1 MEEVKKIRKSDVM
14 KYVFLNFIGI
24 FMFFIPV
31 TLQNKNSIPLDHIAS
46 FITTSF
52 PEAVRIYILILMGIG
67 AFRPLFIEKNWLKNK
82 TSLFFSIAKLCGFI
96 IGISTFLNIGPNALF
111 EKDMLPFL
119 FDKLVAPL
127 SVVIPLGGAFIIFLV
142 GFGLLEFMG
151 VLMENVMR
159 PIFKTPGK
167 SSIDAVASFV
177 GSYSIG
183 LLITNKVYT
192 DGKYSLKEAAIIA
205 TGFSTVSATFMIVVA
220 KTLGLIEIWNFYFW
234 SCIFITF
241 LVTAITVRLFPLN
254 KMSNSYYENKKFQDE
269 IVDEE
274 NIFERAFISGMNSAQ
289 RNNTPV
295 FIQFLKNYK
304 DGFIITAGIL
314 PSIMSIG
321 LLGLV
326 LAKYTP
332 IFDFIS
338 FLYFPFTKI
347 LGFENPH
354 LIAKALSTS
363 IAEMFL
369 PAILVTKEEL
379 LVRYVVGIVS
389 ISEILFFSAS
399 IPCILSTDIKIKIT
413 DLITIWIQRVILSL
427 ILATIFGHV
436 FLK

>member
-1 MEEVKKIRKSDVM
+1 MENFKKLDIL
-14 KYVFLNFIGI
+14 KYIFLNLIGV
-24 FMFFIPV
+24 FMFFIPITV
-31 TLQNKNSIPLDHIAS
+31 QKKNTIPLDHLAN

-52 PEAVRIYILILMGIG
+52 PEIIKIYILILMGLGI
-67 AFRPLFIEKNWLKNK
+67 AIPIFIEKNWSKNK
-82 TSLFFSIAKLCGFI
+82 TNLFFTIAKLCGFF
-96 IGISTFLNIGPNALF
+96 IGICTFFNIGPDILF

-119 FDKLVAPL
+119 FDKLVTPL

-183 LLITNKVYT
+183 LLITNKVYM

-220 KTLGLIEIWNFYFW
+220 KTLGLIEYWNFYFW

-254 KMSNSYYENKKFQDE
+254 RVKNSYYENRKFQDE
-269 IVDEE
+269 AIKNG
-274 NIFERAFISGMNSAQ
+274 NIFERAFISGINSAQ
-289 RNNTPV
+289 KNNEPV
-295 FIQFLKNYK
+295 FLRFLKNYR

-326 LAKYTP
+326 LAKYTS
-332 IFDFIS
+332 IFDFIGYIY
-338 FLYFPFTKI
+338 LPFTKI

-369 PAILVTKEEL
+369 PAILVTKESL
-379 LVRYVVGIVS
+379 IVRYVVAIVS

-399 IPCILSTDIKIKIT
+399 IPCILSTNIKIKIT
-413 DLITIWIQRVILSL
+413 DLLIIWVQRVIFSL
-427 ILATIFGHV
+427 ILATIFGHL
-436 FLK
+436 FLKMI

>member
-1 MEEVKKIRKSDVM
+1 MENFKKLDIL
-14 KYVFLNFIGI
+14 KYIFLNLIGV
-24 FMFFIPV
+24 FMFFIPITV
-31 TLQNKNSIPLDHIAS
+31 QKKNTIPLDHLAN

-52 PEAVRIYILILMGIG
+52 PEIIKIYILILMGLGI
-67 AFRPLFIEKNWLKNK
+67 AIPIFIEKNWSKNK
-82 TSLFFSIAKLCGFI
+82 TNLFFTIAKLCGFF
-96 IGISTFLNIGPNALF
+96 IGICTFFNIGPDILF

-119 FDKLVAPL
+119 FDKLVTPL

-220 KTLGLIEIWNFYFW
+220 KTLGLIEYWNFYFW

-254 KMSNSYYENKKFQDE
+254 RVKNSYYENRKFQDE
-269 IVDEE
+269 AIKNG
-274 NIFERAFISGMNSAQ
+274 NIFERAFISGINSAQ
-289 RNNTPV
+289 KNNEPV
-295 FIQFLKNYK
+295 FLRFLKNYR

-326 LAKYTP
+326 LAKYTS
-332 IFDFIS
+332 IFDFIGYIY
-338 FLYFPFTKI
+338 LPFTKI

-369 PAILVTKEEL
+369 PAILVTKESL
-379 LVRYVVGIVS
+379 IVRYVVAIVS

-399 IPCILSTDIKIKIT
+399 IPCILSTNIKIKIT
-413 DLITIWIQRVILSL
+413 DLLIIWAQRVIFSL
-427 ILATIFGHV
+427 ILATIFGHL
-436 FLK
+436 FLKMI

>member
-1 MEEVKKIRKSDVM
+1 MEEIKKVKKSDIM
-14 KYVFLNFIGI
+14 KYIFLNFIGI
-24 FMFFIPV
+24 FMFFIPI
-31 TLQNKNSIPLDHIAS
+31 TLHNKNTIPLDHIAS

-52 PEAVRIYILILMGIG
+52 PEIIKIYILILMGIG
-67 AFRPLFIEKNWLKNK
+67 AFRPLFVEKNWLKNK
-82 TSLFFSIAKLCGFI
+82 TSLFFTIAKLCGFA
-96 IGISTFLNIGPNALF
+96 IGVSTFLSIGPKALF

-119 FDKLVAPL
+119 FDKLVTPL

-220 KTLGLIEIWNFYFW
+220 KTLDSIEIWNFYFW
-234 SCIFITF
+234 SCILITF

-254 KMSNSYYENKKFQDE
+254 KIPNIYYENQKFQDE
-269 IVDEE
+269 IVEDGT
-274 NIFERAFISGMNSAQ
+274 IFGRAFLSGINSAQ
-289 RNNTPV
+289 RNDESV
-295 FIQFLKNYK
+295 CIQFLKNYK
-304 DGFIITAGIL
+304 EGFIITAGIL

-332 IFDFIS
+332 IFDFIGYIY
-338 FLYFPFTKI
+338 LPFTKI

-369 PAILVTKEEL
+369 PAILVTKEGML
-379 LVRYVVGIVS
+379 AKYVVAIVS

-399 IPCILSTDIKIKIT
+399 IPCILSTDIKIKVT
-413 DLITIWIQRVILSL
+413 DLIIIWIQRVILSL
-427 ILATIFGHV
+427 VLATIFGYI

>member
-1 MEEVKKIRKSDVM
+1 MEEIKKVKKSDIM
-14 KYVFLNFIGI
+14 KYIFLNFIGI
-24 FMFFIPV
+24 FMFFIPI
-31 TLQNKNSIPLDHIAS
+31 TLHNKNTIPLDHIAS

-52 PEAVRIYILILMGIG
+52 PEIIKIYILILMGIG
-67 AFRPLFIEKNWLKNK
+67 AFRPLFVEKNWLKNK
-82 TSLFFSIAKLCGFI
+82 TSLFFTIAKLCGFA
-96 IGISTFLNIGPNALF
+96 IGVSTFLSIGPKALF

-119 FDKLVAPL
+119 FDKLVTPL

-220 KTLGLIEIWNFYFW
+220 KTLDLIEIWNFYFW
-234 SCIFITF
+234 SCILITF

-254 KMSNSYYENKKFQDE
+254 KIPNIYYENQKFQDE
-269 IVDEE
+269 IVEDGT
-274 NIFERAFISGMNSAQ
+274 IFGRAFLSGINSAQ
-289 RNNTPV
+289 RNDESV
-295 FIQFLKNYK
+295 CIQFLKNYK
-304 DGFIITAGIL
+304 EGFIITAGIL

-332 IFDFIS
+332 IFDFIGYIY
-338 FLYFPFTKI
+338 LPFTKI

-369 PAILVTKEEL
+369 PAILVTKEGML
-379 LVRYVVGIVS
+379 AKYVVAIVS

-399 IPCILSTDIKIKIT
+399 IPCILSTDIKIKVT
-413 DLITIWIQRVILSL
+413 DLIIIWIQRVILSL
-427 ILATIFGHV
+427 VLATIFGYI

>member
-1 MEEVKKIRKSDVM
+1 MENFKKLDIL
-14 KYVFLNFIGI
+14 KYIFLNLIGV
-24 FMFFIPV
+24 FMFFIPITV
-31 TLQNKNSIPLDHIAS
+31 QKKNTIPLDHLAN

-52 PEAVRIYILILMGIG
+52 PEIIKIYILILMGLGI
-67 AFRPLFIEKNWLKNK
+67 AMPIFIEKNWSKNK
-82 TSLFFSIAKLCGFI
+82 TNLFFTIAKLCGFF
-96 IGISTFLNIGPNALF
+96 IGICTFFNIGPDILF

-119 FDKLVAPL
+119 FDKLVTPL

-183 LLITNKVYT
+183 LLITNKVYM

-220 KTLGLIEIWNFYFW
+220 KTLGLIEYWNFYFW

-254 KMSNSYYENKKFQDE
+254 RVKNSYYENRKFQDE
-269 IVDEE
+269 AIKNG
-274 NIFERAFISGMNSAQ
+274 NIFERAFISGINSAQ
-289 RNNTPV
+289 KNNEPV
-295 FIQFLKNYK
+295 FLRFLKNYR

-326 LAKYTP
+326 LAKYTS
-332 IFDFIS
+332 IFDFIGYIY
-338 FLYFPFTKI
+338 LPFTKI

-369 PAILVTKEEL
+369 PAILVTKESL
-379 LVRYVVGIVS
+379 IVRYVVAIVS

-399 IPCILSTDIKIKIT
+399 IPCILSTNIKIKIT
-413 DLITIWIQRVILSL
+413 DLLIIWVQRVIFSL
-427 ILATIFGHV
+427 ILATIFGHL
-436 FLK
+436 FLRMI

>member
-1 MEEVKKIRKSDVM
+1 
-14 KYVFLNFIGI
+14 
-24 FMFFIPV
+24 MFFIPITV
-31 TLQNKNSIPLDHIAS
+31 QKKNTIPLDHLAN

-52 PEAVRIYILILMGIG
+52 PEIIKIYILILMGLGI
-67 AFRPLFIEKNWLKNK
+67 AIPIFIEKNWSKNK
-82 TSLFFSIAKLCGFI
+82 TNLFFTIAKLCGFF
-96 IGISTFLNIGPNALF
+96 IGICTFFNIGPDILF

-119 FDKLVAPL
+119 FDKLVTPL

-183 LLITNKVYT
+183 LLITNKVYM

-220 KTLGLIEIWNFYFW
+220 KTLGLIEYWNFYFW

-254 KMSNSYYENKKFQDE
+254 RVKNSYYENRKFQDE
-269 IVDEE
+269 AIKNG
-274 NIFERAFISGMNSAQ
+274 NIFERAFISGINSAQ
-289 RNNTPV
+289 KNNEPV
-295 FIQFLKNYK
+295 FLRFLKNYR

-326 LAKYTP
+326 LAKYTS
-332 IFDFIS
+332 IFDFIGYIY
-338 FLYFPFTKI
+338 LPFTKI

-369 PAILVTKEEL
+369 PAILVTKESL
-379 LVRYVVGIVS
+379 IVRYVVAIVS

-399 IPCILSTDIKIKIT
+399 IPCILSTNIKIKIT
-413 DLITIWIQRVILSL
+413 DLLIIWVQRVIFSL
-427 ILATIFGHV
+427 ILATIFGHL
-436 FLK
+436 FLRMI

>member
-1 MEEVKKIRKSDVM
+1 
-14 KYVFLNFIGI
+14 
-24 FMFFIPV
+24 
-31 TLQNKNSIPLDHIAS
+31 
-46 FITTSF
+46 
-52 PEAVRIYILILMGIG
+52 
-67 AFRPLFIEKNWLKNK
+67 
-82 TSLFFSIAKLCGFI
+82 
-96 IGISTFLNIGPNALF
+96 
-111 EKDMLPFL
+111 MLPFL
-119 FDKLVAPL
+119 FDKLVTPL

-234 SCIFITF
+234 SCILITF

-254 KMSNSYYENKKFQDE
+254 RMPNTYYENNKFQDE
-269 IVDEE
+269 KIENG
-274 NIFERAFISGMNSAQ
+274 NIFGRAFISGINSAQ
-289 RNNTPV
+289 KNNEPV

-304 DGFIITAGIL
+304 EGFMITAGIL

-332 IFDFIS
+332 IFDFIGYIY
-338 FLYFPFTKI
+338 LPFTKI
-347 LGFENPH
+347 LGFDNPH

-369 PAILVTKEEL
+369 PAILVTKEGL
-379 LVRYVVGIVS
+379 LARYVVAIVS

-399 IPCILSTDIKIKIT
+399 IPCILSTDIKIKVT
-413 DLITIWIQRVILSL
+413 DLLIIWIQRVILSL
-427 ILATIFGHV
+427 ILATIFGYI
-436 FLK
+436 FLR

>member
-1 MEEVKKIRKSDVM
+1 MENFKKLDIL
-14 KYVFLNFIGI
+14 KYIFLNLIGV
-24 FMFFIPV
+24 FMFFIPITV
-31 TLQNKNSIPLDHIAS
+31 QKKNTIPLDHLAN

-52 PEAVRIYILILMGIG
+52 PEIIKIYILILMGLGI
-67 AFRPLFIEKNWLKNK
+67 AIPIFIEKNWSKNK
-82 TSLFFSIAKLCGFI
+82 TNLFFTIAKLCGFF
-96 IGISTFLNIGPNALF
+96 IGICTFFNIGPDILF

-119 FDKLVAPL
+119 FDKLVTPL

-151 VLMENVMR
+151 ILMENVMR

-183 LLITNKVYT
+183 LLITNKVYM

-220 KTLGLIEIWNFYFW
+220 KTLGLIEYWNFYFW

-254 KMSNSYYENKKFQDE
+254 RVKNSYYENRKFQDE
-269 IVDEE
+269 AIKNG
-274 NIFERAFISGMNSAQ
+274 NIFERAFISGINSAQ
-289 RNNTPV
+289 KNNEPV
-295 FIQFLKNYK
+295 FLRFLKNYR

-314 PSIMSIG
+314 PLIMSIG

-326 LAKYTP
+326 LAKYTS
-332 IFDFIS
+332 IFDFIGYIY
-338 FLYFPFTKI
+338 LPFTKI

-369 PAILVTKEEL
+369 PAILVTKESL
-379 LVRYVVGIVS
+379 IVRYVVAIVS

-399 IPCILSTDIKIKIT
+399 IPCILSTNIKIKIT
-413 DLITIWIQRVILSL
+413 DLLIIWVQRVIFSL
-427 ILATIFGHV
+427 ILATIFGHL
-436 FLK
+436 FLKMI

>member
-1 MEEVKKIRKSDVM
+1 MENFKKLDIL
-14 KYVFLNFIGI
+14 KYIFLNLIGV
-24 FMFFIPV
+24 FMFFIPITV
-31 TLQNKNSIPLDHIAS
+31 QKKNTIPLDHLAN

-52 PEAVRIYILILMGIG
+52 PEIIKIYILILMGLGI
-67 AFRPLFIEKNWLKNK
+67 AMPIFIEKNWSKNK
-82 TSLFFSIAKLCGFI
+82 TNLFFTIAKLCGFF
-96 IGISTFLNIGPNALF
+96 IGICTFFNIGPDILF

-119 FDKLVAPL
+119 FDKLVTPL

-183 LLITNKVYT
+183 LLITNKVYM

-220 KTLGLIEIWNFYFW
+220 KTLGLIEYWNFYFW

-254 KMSNSYYENKKFQDE
+254 RVKNSYYENRKFQDE
-269 IVDEE
+269 AIKNG
-274 NIFERAFISGMNSAQ
+274 NIFERAFISGINSAQ
-289 RNNTPV
+289 KNNEPV
-295 FIQFLKNYK
+295 FLRFLKNYR

-326 LAKYTP
+326 LAKYTS
-332 IFDFIS
+332 IFDFIGYIY
-338 FLYFPFTKI
+338 LPFTKI

-369 PAILVTKEEL
+369 PAILVTKESL
-379 LVRYVVGIVS
+379 IVRYVVAIVS

-399 IPCILSTDIKIKIT
+399 IPCILSTNIKIKIT
-413 DLITIWIQRVILSL
+413 DLLIIWVQRVIFSL
-427 ILATIFGHV
+427 ILATIFGHL
-436 FLK
+436 FLKMI

>member
-1 MEEVKKIRKSDVM
+1 MENFKKLDIL
-14 KYVFLNFIGI
+14 KYIFLNLIGI
-24 FMFFIPV
+24 FMFFIPITV
-31 TLQNKNSIPLDHIAS
+31 QKKNTIPLDHLAN

-52 PEAVRIYILILMGIG
+52 PEIIKIYILILMGLGI
-67 AFRPLFIEKNWLKNK
+67 AIPIFIEKNWSKNK
-82 TSLFFSIAKLCGFI
+82 TNLFFTIAKLCGFF
-96 IGISTFLNIGPNALF
+96 IGICTFFNIGPDILF

-119 FDKLVAPL
+119 FDKLVTPL

-183 LLITNKVYT
+183 LLITNKVYM

-220 KTLGLIEIWNFYFW
+220 KTLGLIEYWNFYFW

-254 KMSNSYYENKKFQDE
+254 RVKNSYYENRKFQDE
-269 IVDEE
+269 AIKNG
-274 NIFERAFISGMNSAQ
+274 NIFERAFISGINSAQ
-289 RNNTPV
+289 KNNEPV
-295 FIQFLKNYK
+295 FLRFLKNYR

-326 LAKYTP
+326 LAKYTS
-332 IFDFIS
+332 IFDFIGYIY
-338 FLYFPFTKI
+338 LPFTKI

-369 PAILVTKEEL
+369 PAILVTKESL
-379 LVRYVVGIVS
+379 IVRYVVAIVS

-399 IPCILSTDIKIKIT
+399 IPCILSTNIKIKIT
-413 DLITIWIQRVILSL
+413 DLLIIWAQRVIFSL
-427 ILATIFGHV
+427 ILATIFGHL
-436 FLK
+436 FLKMI

>member
-1 MEEVKKIRKSDVM
+1 MENFKKLDIL
-14 KYVFLNFIGI
+14 KYIFLNLIGV
-24 FMFFIPV
+24 FMFFIPITV
-31 TLQNKNSIPLDHIAS
+31 QKKNTIPLDHLAN

-52 PEAVRIYILILMGIG
+52 PEITKIYILILMGLGI
-67 AFRPLFIEKNWLKNK
+67 AIPIFIEKNWSKNK
-82 TSLFFSIAKLCGFI
+82 NNLFFTIAKLCGFF
-96 IGISTFLNIGPNALF
+96 IGICTFFNIGPDILF

-119 FDKLVAPL
+119 FDKLVTPL

-183 LLITNKVYT
+183 LLITNKVYM

-220 KTLGLIEIWNFYFW
+220 KTLGLIEYWNFYFW

-241 LVTAITVRLFPLN
+241 LVTAITVRLSPLN
-254 KMSNSYYENKKFQDE
+254 RVKNSYYENRKFQDE
-269 IVDEE
+269 AIKNG
-274 NIFERAFISGMNSAQ
+274 NIFERAFISGINSAQ
-289 RNNTPV
+289 KNNEPV
-295 FIQFLKNYK
+295 FLRFLKNYR

-326 LAKYTP
+326 LAKYTS
-332 IFDFIS
+332 IFDFIGYIY
-338 FLYFPFTKI
+338 LPFTKI

-369 PAILVTKEEL
+369 PAILVTKESL
-379 LVRYVVGIVS
+379 IVRYVVAIVS

-399 IPCILSTDIKIKIT
+399 IPCILSTNIKIKIT
-413 DLITIWIQRVILSL
+413 DLLIIWVQRVIFSL
-427 ILATIFGHV
+427 ILATIFGHL
-436 FLK
+436 FLKMI

>member
-1 MEEVKKIRKSDVM
+1 MENFKKLDIL
-14 KYVFLNFIGI
+14 KYIFLNLIGV
-24 FMFFIPV
+24 FMFFIPITV
-31 TLQNKNSIPLDHIAS
+31 QKKNTIPLDHLAN

-52 PEAVRIYILILMGIG
+52 PEIIKIYILILMGLGI
-67 AFRPLFIEKNWLKNK
+67 AIPIFIEKNWSKNK
-82 TSLFFSIAKLCGFI
+82 TNLFFTIAKLCGFF
-96 IGISTFLNIGPNALF
+96 IGICTFFNIGPDILF

-119 FDKLVAPL
+119 FDKLVTPL

-220 KTLGLIEIWNFYFW
+220 KTLGLIEYWNFYFW

-254 KMSNSYYENKKFQDE
+254 RVKNSYYENRKFQDE
-269 IVDEE
+269 AIKNG
-274 NIFERAFISGMNSAQ
+274 NIFERAFISGINSAQ
-289 RNNTPV
+289 KNNEPV
-295 FIQFLKNYK
+295 FLRFLKNYR

-326 LAKYTP
+326 LAKYTS
-332 IFDFIS
+332 IFDFIGYIY
-338 FLYFPFTKI
+338 LPFTKI

-369 PAILVTKEEL
+369 PAILVTKESL
-379 LVRYVVGIVS
+379 IVRYVVAIVS

-399 IPCILSTDIKIKIT
+399 IPCILSTNIKIKIT
-413 DLITIWIQRVILSL
+413 DLLIIWVQRVIFSL
-427 ILATIFGHV
+427 ILATIFGHL
-436 FLK
+436 FLKMI

>member
-1 MEEVKKIRKSDVM
+1 MENFKKLDIL
-14 KYVFLNFIGI
+14 KYIFLNLIGV
-24 FMFFIPV
+24 FMFFIPITV
-31 TLQNKNSIPLDHIAS
+31 QKKNTIPLDHLAN

-52 PEAVRIYILILMGIG
+52 PEITKIYILILMGLGI
-67 AFRPLFIEKNWLKNK
+67 AIPIFIEKNWSKNK
-82 TSLFFSIAKLCGFI
+82 TNLFFTIAKLCGFF
-96 IGISTFLNIGPNALF
+96 IGICTFFNIGPDILF

-119 FDKLVAPL
+119 FDKLVTPL

-183 LLITNKVYT
+183 LLITNKVYM

-220 KTLGLIEIWNFYFW
+220 KTLGLIEYWNFYFW

-254 KMSNSYYENKKFQDE
+254 RVKNSYYENRKFQDE
-269 IVDEE
+269 AIKNG
-274 NIFERAFISGMNSAQ
+274 NIFERAFISGINSAQ
-289 RNNTPV
+289 KNNEPV
-295 FIQFLKNYK
+295 FLRFLKNYR

-326 LAKYTP
+326 LAKYTS
-332 IFDFIS
+332 IFDFIGYIY
-338 FLYFPFTKI
+338 LPFTKI

-369 PAILVTKEEL
+369 PAILVTKESL
-379 LVRYVVGIVS
+379 IVRYVVAIVS

-399 IPCILSTDIKIKIT
+399 IPCILSTNIKIKIT
-413 DLITIWIQRVILSL
+413 DLLIIWVQRVIFSL
-427 ILATIFGHV
+427 ILATIFGHL
-436 FLK
+436 FLKMI

>member
-1 MEEVKKIRKSDVM
+1 MEEIKKVKKSDIM
-14 KYVFLNFIGI
+14 KYIFLNFIGI
-24 FMFFIPV
+24 FMFFIPI
-31 TLQNKNSIPLDHIAS
+31 TLHNKNTIPLDHIAS

-52 PEAVRIYILILMGIG
+52 PEIIKIYILILMGIG
-67 AFRPLFIEKNWLKNK
+67 AFRPLFVEKNWLKNK
-82 TSLFFSIAKLCGFI
+82 TSLFFTIAKLCGFAM
-96 IGISTFLNIGPNALF
+96 GVSTFLSIGPKALF

-119 FDKLVAPL
+119 FDKLVTPL

-220 KTLGLIEIWNFYFW
+220 KTLDLIEIWNFYFW
-234 SCIFITF
+234 SCILITF

-254 KMSNSYYENKKFQDE
+254 KIPNIYYENQKFQDE
-269 IVDEE
+269 IVEDGT
-274 NIFERAFISGMNSAQ
+274 IFGRAFLSGINSAQ
-289 RNNTPV
+289 RNDESV
-295 FIQFLKNYK
+295 CIQFLKNYK
-304 DGFIITAGIL
+304 EGFIITAGIL

-332 IFDFIS
+332 IFDFIGYIY
-338 FLYFPFTKI
+338 LPFTKI

-369 PAILVTKEEL
+369 PAILVTKEGML
-379 LVRYVVGIVS
+379 AKYVVAIVS

-399 IPCILSTDIKIKIT
+399 IPCILSTDIKIKVT
-413 DLITIWIQRVILSL
+413 DLIIIWIQRVILSL
-427 ILATIFGHV
+427 VLATIFGYI

>member
-1 MEEVKKIRKSDVM
+1 MENFKKLDIL
-14 KYVFLNFIGI
+14 KYIFLNLIGV
-24 FMFFIPV
+24 FMFFIPITV
-31 TLQNKNSIPLDHIAS
+31 QKKNTIPLDHLAN

-52 PEAVRIYILILMGIG
+52 PEIIKIYILILMGLGI
-67 AFRPLFIEKNWLKNK
+67 AMPIFIEKNWSKNK
-82 TSLFFSIAKLCGFI
+82 TNLFFTIAKLCGFF
-96 IGISTFLNIGPNALF
+96 IGICTFFNIGPDILF

-119 FDKLVAPL
+119 FDKLVTPL

-183 LLITNKVYT
+183 LLITNKVYM

-220 KTLGLIEIWNFYFW
+220 KTLGLIEYWNFYFW

-254 KMSNSYYENKKFQDE
+254 RVKNSYYENRKFQDE
-269 IVDEE
+269 AIKNG
-274 NIFERAFISGMNSAQ
+274 NIFERAFISGINSAQ
-289 RNNTPV
+289 KNNEPV
-295 FIQFLKNYK
+295 FLRFLKNYR

-326 LAKYTP
+326 LAKYTS
-332 IFDFIS
+332 IFDFIGYIY
-338 FLYFPFTKI
+338 LPFTKI

-369 PAILVTKEEL
+369 PAILVTKESL
-379 LVRYVVGIVS
+379 IVRYVVAIVS

-399 IPCILSTDIKIKIT
+399 IPCILSTNIKIKIT
-413 DLITIWIQRVILSL
+413 DLLIIWVQRVIFSL
-427 ILATIFGHV
+427 ILATIFGH
-436 FLK
+436 LLLRMI

>member
-1 MEEVKKIRKSDVM
+1 MEEVKKIKKSDVM

-24 FMFFIPV
+24 FMFFIPI
-31 TLQNKNSIPLDHIAS
+31 TLQNKNTIPLDHIAS

-52 PEAVRIYILILMGIG
+52 PEIIKIYILVLMGIG
-67 AFRPLFIEKNWLKNK
+67 AFRPLFVEKNWLKNK
-82 TSLFFSIAKLCGFI
+82 TSLFFTIAKLCGFA
-96 IGISTFLNIGPNALF
+96 IGISTFLSIGPKALF

-119 FDKLVAPL
+119 FDKLVTPL

-234 SCIFITF
+234 SCILITF

-254 KMSNSYYENKKFQDE
+254 KMPNSYYENNKFH
-269 IVDEE
+269 DEE
-274 NIFERAFISGMNSAQ
+274 VKAGNIFERAFTSGINSAQ
-289 RNNTPV
+289 RNNESV
-295 FIQFLKNYK
+295 IVRFLKNYK
-304 DGFIITAGIL
+304 EGFIITAGIL

-332 IFDFIS
+332 IFDFIGYIY
-338 FLYFPFTKI
+338 LPFTKM

-369 PAILVTKEEL
+369 PAILVTKEGL
-379 LVRYVVGIVS
+379 LARYVVAIVS

-399 IPCILSTDIKIKIT
+399 IPCILSTDIKIKVT
-413 DLITIWIQRVILSL
+413 DLIIIWIQRVILSL
-427 ILATIFGHV
+427 ILATIFGYI
-436 FLK
+436 FL

>member
-1 MEEVKKIRKSDVM
+1 MENFKKLDIL
-14 KYVFLNFIGI
+14 KYIFLNLIGV
-24 FMFFIPV
+24 FMFFIPITV
-31 TLQNKNSIPLDHIAS
+31 QKKNTIPLDHLAN

-52 PEAVRIYILILMGIG
+52 PEITKIYILILMGLGI
-67 AFRPLFIEKNWLKNK
+67 AIPIFIEKNWSKNK
-82 TSLFFSIAKLCGFI
+82 TNLFFTIAKLCGFF
-96 IGISTFLNIGPNALF
+96 IGICTFFNIGPDILF

-119 FDKLVAPL
+119 FDKLVTPL

-183 LLITNKVYT
+183 LLITNKVYM

-220 KTLGLIEIWNFYFW
+220 KTLGLIEYWNFYFW

-254 KMSNSYYENKKFQDE
+254 RVKNSYYENRKFQDE
-269 IVDEE
+269 AIKNG
-274 NIFERAFISGMNSAQ
+274 NIFERAFISGINSAQ
-289 RNNTPV
+289 KNNESV
-295 FIQFLKNYK
+295 FLRFLKNYR

-326 LAKYTP
+326 LAKYTS
-332 IFDFIS
+332 IFDFIGYIY
-338 FLYFPFTKI
+338 LPFTKI

-369 PAILVTKEEL
+369 PAILVTKESL
-379 LVRYVVGIVS
+379 IVRYVVAIVS

-399 IPCILSTDIKIKIT
+399 IPCILSTNIKIKIT
-413 DLITIWIQRVILSL
+413 DLLIIWVQRVIFSL
-427 ILATIFGHV
+427 ILATIFGHL
-436 FLK
+436 FLRMI

>member
-1 MEEVKKIRKSDVM
+1 
-14 KYVFLNFIGI
+14 
-24 FMFFIPV
+24 
-31 TLQNKNSIPLDHIAS
+31 
-46 FITTSF
+46 
-52 PEAVRIYILILMGIG
+52 
-67 AFRPLFIEKNWLKNK
+67 
-82 TSLFFSIAKLCGFI
+82 
-96 IGISTFLNIGPNALF
+96 
-111 EKDMLPFL
+111 
-119 FDKLVAPL
+119 
-127 SVVIPLGGAFIIFLV
+127 
-142 GFGLLEFMG
+142 
-151 VLMENVMR
+151 MR

-234 SCIFITF
+234 SCILITF

-254 KMSNSYYENKKFQDE
+254 RMPNTYYENKKFQDE
-269 IVDEE
+269 KVENG
-274 NIFERAFISGMNSAQ
+274 NIFGRAFISGINSAQ
-289 RNNTPV
+289 KNNEPV

-304 DGFIITAGIL
+304 EGFIITAGIL

-332 IFDFIS
+332 IFDFIGYIY
-338 FLYFPFTKI
+338 LPFTKI
-347 LGFENPH
+347 LGFDNPH

-369 PAILVTKEEL
+369 PAILVTKEGL
-379 LVRYVVGIVS
+379 LARYVVAIVS

-399 IPCILSTDIKIKIT
+399 IPCILSTDIKIKVT
-413 DLITIWIQRVILSL
+413 NLLIIWIQRVILSL
-427 ILATIFGHV
+427 ILATIFGYI
-436 FLK
+436 FLS

>member
-1 MEEVKKIRKSDVM
+1 
-14 KYVFLNFIGI
+14 
-24 FMFFIPV
+24 MFFIPITV
-31 TLQNKNSIPLDHIAS
+31 QKKNTIPLDHLAN

-52 PEAVRIYILILMGIG
+52 PEITKIYILILMGLGI
-67 AFRPLFIEKNWLKNK
+67 AIPIFIEKNWSKNK
-82 TSLFFSIAKLCGFI
+82 TNLFFTIAKLCGFF
-96 IGISTFLNIGPNALF
+96 IGICTFFNIGPDILF

-119 FDKLVAPL
+119 FDKLVTPL

-183 LLITNKVYT
+183 LLITNKVYM

-220 KTLGLIEIWNFYFW
+220 KTLGLIEYWNFYFW

-254 KMSNSYYENKKFQDE
+254 RVKNSYYENRKFQDE
-269 IVDEE
+269 AIKNG
-274 NIFERAFISGMNSAQ
+274 NIFERAFISGINSAQ
-289 RNNTPV
+289 KNNEPV
-295 FIQFLKNYK
+295 FLRFLKNYR

-326 LAKYTP
+326 LAKYTS
-332 IFDFIS
+332 IFDFIGYIY
-338 FLYFPFTKI
+338 LPFTKI

-369 PAILVTKEEL
+369 PAILVTKESL
-379 LVRYVVGIVS
+379 IVRYVVAIVS

-399 IPCILSTDIKIKIT
+399 IPCILSTNIKIKIT
-413 DLITIWIQRVILSL
+413 DLLIIWVQRVIFSL
-427 ILATIFGHV
+427 ILATIFGHL
-436 FLK
+436 FLKMI

>member
-1 MEEVKKIRKSDVM
+1 MEELKQVKKSDVV
-14 KYVFLNFIGI
+14 KYIFLNFIGI

-31 TLQNKNSIPLDHIAS
+31 TLQNKNTIPLDHIAS
-46 FITTSF
+46 FITSSF
-52 PEAVRIYILILMGIG
+52 PKVIKIYILILMGIG

-82 TSLFFSIAKLCGFI
+82 TSLFFTTAKLCGFV
-96 IGISTFLNIGPNALF
+96 IGVSTFLSIGPKALF

-119 FDKLVAPL
+119 FDKLVTPL

-234 SCIFITF
+234 SCILITF
-241 LVTAITVRLFPLN
+241 LVTAVTVRLFPLN
-254 KMSNSYYENKKFQDE
+254 RMPNTYYENNKFQDE
-269 IVDEE
+269 KVENG
-274 NIFERAFISGMNSAQ
+274 NIFGRAFISGINSAQ
-289 RNNTPV
+289 KNNEPV

-304 DGFIITAGIL
+304 EGFIITAGIL

-332 IFDFIS
+332 IFDFIGYIY
-338 FLYFPFTKI
+338 LPFTKI
-347 LGFENPH
+347 LGFDNPH

-369 PAILVTKEEL
+369 PAILVTKEGL
-379 LVRYVVGIVS
+379 LARYVVAIVS

-399 IPCILSTDIKIKIT
+399 IPCILSTDIKIKVT
-413 DLITIWIQRVILSL
+413 DLLIIWIQRVILSL
-427 ILATIFGHV
+427 ILATIFGYI
-436 FLK
+436 FLS